1 MNSIYFER
9 QSGDLCRMHSLNAYF
24 GYKRIDKNQFIKLCN
39 EYDTIISGLKSDSMD
54 GFSEGRCII
63 SYVLD
68 KYDSKYT
75 LLIPI
80 NSYNGIRNH
89 IDIPRYNKLIKN
101 INCFFEFNKG
111 HIWFNRII
119 NNKWYKIDSI
129 SGITNI
135 NKPNI
140 DSNGYLIVIDD
151 KILYNEIYYYLNY
164 ITSNPS
170 LDLSYIQLYY
180 CIKIIKLKKIE
191 NDSDYNFKIYL
202 LNKIK
207 EHLTIFIKLNR
218 NNKNTK
224 SIKQKIL
231 HCIKLFNSN
240 I

>member
-1 MNSIYFER
+1 M
-9 QSGDLCRMHSLNAYF
+9 GSLF
-24 GYKRIDKNQFIKLCN
+24 LKIVEKLKFN
-39 EYDTIISGLKSDSMD
+39 DVFHSGLIPALAFIAFFFKS
-54 GFSEGRCII
+54 G
-63 SYVLD
+63 
-68 KYDSKYT
+68 
-75 LLIPI
+75 LL
-80 NSYNGIRNH
+80 
-89 IDIPRYNKLIKN
+89 
-101 INCFFEFNKG
+101 FFEFNKG

-151 KILYNEIYYYLNY
+151 KILYNEIYYYLKY

-191 NDSDYNFKIYL
+191 NDNDYNFKIYL

-207 EHLTIFIKLNR
+207 EHLTIFIKLN
-218 NNKNTK
+218 NINKNTK